1 MRRLSKLSSAS
12 LRVARVFL
20 GLILVA
26 STWWTTVPS
35 AGAESEA
42 TCHLACCAGTIAHKA
57 GSCMNGSCHAFGGAS
72 SRQSHVHRN
81 SKSEQLCGL
90 KGITNAPSWTAIP
103 KSLVAGAGEIKSR
116 SDLDSGQRQLTTSA
130 VTKPCQPEC
139 GNSIGFT
146 KSQRNHS
153 SCAAAANSQSEASAP
168 GYDTHSQQKNALNPA
183 RRKGAP
189 RGPPHAL
196 S

>member
-20 GLILVA
+20 GLTLVV
-26 STWWTTVPS
+26 STWWSTVPS
-35 AGAESEA
+35 VAAEREG
-42 TCHLACCAGTIAHKA
+42 TCHLACCAGAVAHKA
-57 GSCMNGSCHAFGGAS
+57 GSCMTGSCHAFGGAS
-72 SRQSHVHRN
+72 SRQSHVHRD
-81 SKSEQLCGL
+81 SKSEHLCGL
-90 KGITNAPSWTAIP
+90 KGITKAPSWITIP
-103 KSLVAGAGEIKSR
+103 GSLNAGAGEIKSR
-116 SDLDSGQRQLTTSA
+116 AGLEQGQRQLTTAA

-139 GNSIGFT
+139 GNAVGFT

-153 SCAAAANSQSEASAP
+153 SCAAATNSQSPSNAP
-168 GYDTHSQQKNALNPA
+168 GYDPHSQRKNALNSA